1 MARYSLKAPAMK
13 VGGRFFVRL
22 GTEVRQ
28 PIFCGA
34 MSGAESGEQN
44 VFGYWL
50 LGMERGTLLSAPM
63 EQESGINNDK
73 NRSGVMHQR
82 SYHGV

>member
-1 MARYSLKAPAMK
+1 MVGHTRKAPTPFQA
-13 VGGRFFVRL
+13 GRFFVRL